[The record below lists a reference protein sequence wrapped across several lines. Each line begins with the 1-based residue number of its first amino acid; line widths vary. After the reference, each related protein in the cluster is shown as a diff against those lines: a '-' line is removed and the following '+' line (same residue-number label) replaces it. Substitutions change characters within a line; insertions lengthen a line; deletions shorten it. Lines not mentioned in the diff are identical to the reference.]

1 MSHSVAAGKSSTEQ
15 GGSEMKQHHYLLED
29 LRAAEDAVI
38 TLENAGIRPKQI
50 HVFHNDHLAMQKR
63 NLNDASF
70 ISELDILHAGERGL
84 LIGMF
89 AAGLVAF
96 IVWELMAGHEIVA
109 MVSVFA
115 GLVAMGFCT
124 WLGGMI
130 GASSDNYRIQPYH
143 DHIAAGGSVIIVD
156 VTLGKELFVLDTMA
170 TTHPEAR
177 HKGLSSSIDNPVAGS
192 LFLRK
197 HAEW

>member
-1 MSHSVAAGKSSTEQ
+1 
-15 GGSEMKQHHYLLED
+15 MKQHHYLLED
-29 LRAAEDAVI
+29 LRSAENAVI
-38 TLENAGIRPKQI
+38 TLENAGVQPKQI
-50 HVFHNDHLAMQKR
+50 HVFHHDHLAMQKR
-63 NLNDASF
+63 HLNDASF

-84 LIGMF
+84 LVGLF

-96 IVWELMAGHEIVA
+96 VVWELLAGHEVVA
-109 MVSVFA
+109 MISVFA

-143 DHIAAGGSVIIVD
+143 DHIQSGGSVIIVD
-156 VTLGKELFVLDTMA
+156 VDPGKELFVLDTMQ
-170 TTHPEAR
+170 TMHPEAM
-177 HKGLSSSIDNPVAGS
+177 HKGLSSSIDNPMAGDF
-192 LFLRK
+192 FLRK

>member
-1 MSHSVAAGKSSTEQ
+1 
-15 GGSEMKQHHYLLED
+15 MKQHHYLLDD

-38 TLENAGIRPKQI
+38 TLENAGIPPRQI
-50 HVFHNDHLAMQKR
+50 HVFHNDHLTMQKR
-63 NLNDASF
+63 NMNDASF

-84 LIGMF
+84 LIGLF
-89 AAGLVAF
+89 AAGLVGF
-96 IVWELMAGHEIVA
+96 IIWELMAGHEVVA

-143 DHIAAGGSVIIVD
+143 DHIAKGGSVIIVD
-156 VTLGKELFVLDTMA
+156 VNLGKELFVLDTMA
-170 TTHPEAR
+170 TIHPEAL

-197 HAEW
+197 RTEW